1 MKVKRF
7 ESCWCCWYYSSSY
20 KRWGDL
26 AMELIQTKGNI
37 EMQGLQA
44 AKANARGPRT
54 HQGGGSLCS
63 ALAPAPPTAL
73 PALLAAH
80 QAVN

>member
-7 ESCWCCWYYSSSY
+7 ESRCGCWYSSSKD

-26 AMELIQTKGNI
+26 AMELIQT
-37 EMQGLQA
+37 QGRGISRDARA

-54 HQGGGSLCS
+54 HQGGGSRS